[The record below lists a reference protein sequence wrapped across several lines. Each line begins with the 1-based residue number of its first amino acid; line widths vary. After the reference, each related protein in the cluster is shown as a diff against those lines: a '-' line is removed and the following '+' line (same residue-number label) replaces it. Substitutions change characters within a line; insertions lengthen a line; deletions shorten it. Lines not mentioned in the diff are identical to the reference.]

1 MVMKEK
7 INAKSQQV
15 KLVNETLTNAYKH
28 NKYAVS
34 SQTLKQH
41 IISKVPTWLKSNV
54 IANATLFILGS
65 VMWIHGTHTRS
76 FDPDYDKPGQ
86 VKTGPYLE
94 QRTYQQALKDAYWPF
109 VNGKFAPDLDW
120 QLTLGLI
127 ITFATFSLAGMVMSA
142 KKSHKKDLDTA
153 RTQVDIMLEIE
164 KQAQEHNLDA
174 TTAKKI
180 VNVAPKIIKN
190 MSADSRVYFDIILDG
205 KISVQDE
212 GFIAI
217 ASAIM
222 AGHLKTHPEDMELV
236 MSTFDKNSIPD
247 KLMAMYNKQ
256 QQEKR

>member
-1 MVMKEK
+1 MKEK
-7 INAKSQQV
+7 IDTKSQQV
-15 KLVNETLTNAYKH
+15 KQVNETLTNVDKH
-28 NKYAVS
+28 KKYAVS

-41 IISKVPTWLKSNV
+41 MSSKVPAWLKSNI

-65 VMWIHGTHTRS
+65 VMWIHGAHTRS

-109 VNGKFAPDLDW
+109 VNDNFAPDFDW
-120 QLTLGLI
+120 RLTMGLI
-127 ITFATFSLAGMVMSA
+127 ITFATFSLAGMVVSA

-153 RTQVDIMLEIE
+153 HAQVDIMLEIE
-164 KQAQEHNLDA
+164 KLAQEHNLDA

-190 MSADSRVYFDIILDG
+190 MSADSRVYFDMILDG

-212 GFIAI
+212 GFIDI

-222 AGHLKTHPEDMELV
+222 AGHLQTHPDDAKLI
-236 MSTFDKNSIPD
+236 SDIINDKPTINKIMTTYNQNKGNS
-247 KLMAMYNKQ
+247 K
-256 QQEKR
+256 